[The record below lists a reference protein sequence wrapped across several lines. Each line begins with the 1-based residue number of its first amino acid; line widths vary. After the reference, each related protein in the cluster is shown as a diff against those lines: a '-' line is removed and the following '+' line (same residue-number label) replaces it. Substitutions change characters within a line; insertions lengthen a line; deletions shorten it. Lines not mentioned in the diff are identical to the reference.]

1 MDKLLALKLFV
12 ETVDA
17 KGFSSAAR
25 RINLATSSVTRVMD
39 SPLHRAV
46 PRQLSRAVSE
56 AGAGAGGNADRRDRR
71 AARPTH

>member
-25 RINLATSSVTRVMD
+25 RINLATSSVTRMMD

-56 AGAGAGGNADRRDRR
+56 AGAGGIVDRRDRR
-71 AARPTH
+71 PARPTH